1 MNQRPHHAGAHAS
14 TARTAYEASVIHRA
28 MERAGSNPQL
38 KGHLHEVL
46 VQDRLNLRNL
56 LAGDGARTAMTRSTN
71 APVVDLVTTRGG
83 KVIERLQLKDT
94 VSASAVDKVVKQ
106 VASGKYDSA
115 RLIGTEETTELVNRG
130 LEKAGVAKRMT
141 SSGISSESTT
151 ALAQRAGATGSGT
164 LAGATL
170 QAARSGGATGAWIGA
185 GVETVRGISDLIDGR
200 RDAGEVLVSVAG
212 AGAKGYATGA
222 AASAAATAGGAVLAS
237 GLTAVGVG
245 AGAAAVAA
253 PLAVAVTVGWA
264 VSSLWDSIFG

>member
-1 MNQRPHHAGAHAS
+1 MNQRPDHAGAHAS

-28 MERAGSNPQL
+28 MARAGSNPQL

-56 LAGDGARTAMTRSTN
+56 LAG
-71 APVVDLVTTRGG
+71 
-83 KVIERLQLKDT
+83 
-94 VSASAVDKVVKQ
+94 
-106 VASGKYDSA
+106 
-115 RLIGTEETTELVNRG
+115 
-130 LEKAGVAKRMT
+130 
-141 SSGISSESTT
+141 
-151 ALAQRAGATGSGT
+151 
-164 LAGATL
+164 ATL

-185 GVETVRGISDLIDGR
+185 GVETVRGLSDLIDGR

-222 AASAAATAGGAVLAS
+222 AASAAATAGGAMLAS

-253 PLAVAVTVGWA
+253 PLAVAVGVGWV
-264 VSSLWDSIFG
+264 VSSLWDSVFG